1 MALCHMPN
9 SHCTVNN
16 FVPLDLLRCL
26 KQQTHSFVQNTRLTL
41 IQKQNSDV
49 CTSCGGPG
57 ELVCC
62 EGCWRAF
69 HHSCWDP
76 PHGKENLPEG
86 DFYCYK
92 CRNHRNLPP
101 IATSPGALD
110 GLFGD
115 LNKTNPIAFTLSR
128 PVRDYFEGVKTGE
141 EGEYEEASTV
151 KANK

>member
-1 MALCHMPN
+1 MA
-9 SHCTVNN
+9 
-16 FVPLDLLRCL
+16 
-26 KQQTHSFVQNTRLTL
+26 KLT
-41 IQKQNSDV
+41 QKQNSDA

-92 CRNHRNLPP
+92 CRDRRNLLPN
-101 IATSPGALD
+101 ATPPGALG

-115 LNKTNPIAFTLSR
+115 LVKTNPVAFNLTNS
-128 PVRDYFEGVKTGE
+128 VRDYFEGVKTGE